1 VLSTFGPNPT
11 EETPDGLE
19 VTFDLDPLDPSALE
33 GASGLLIPGGGD
45 IDPELYGKQRHPR
58 THNVS
63 QRRDRFELTMLGAA
77 LERDMPVLAICH
89 GMQLLNV
96 YFGGSLVQ
104 HIADSPRRLDH
115 DRDKPRAEPVH
126 DLLIKE
132 GSQLQEILGKTH
144 AQVNSHHHQGL
155 DGAAGPLVE
164 VGWAEDKVLE
174 AVVSSEHS
182 WCLGVQWHPEAMADV
197 DNTQLRIFEKFVEA
211 ARRYRSDS
219 GAQQRARS
227 A

>member
-11 EETPDGLE
+11 EEVPEGLD
-19 VTFDLDPLDPSALE
+19 VTLDLDPLDPTALE

-96 YFGGSLVQ
+96 YFGGALVQ

-115 DRDKPRAEPVH
+115 DRDMPRAEPVH
-126 DLLIKE
+126 GLRIKP
-132 GSQLQEILGKTH
+132 GSQLEEILGTT
-144 AQVNSHHHQGL
+144 QTDVNSHHHQGL
-155 DGAAGPLVE
+155 DGAAGPLEE
-164 VGWAEDKVLE
+164 VGWAEDRVLE
-174 AVVSSEHS
+174 AIVSSEHS

-197 DNTQLRIFEKFVEA
+197 DKTQLRIFEEFVTA
-211 ARRYRSDS
+211 ARRFQSES
-219 GAQQRARS
+219 PAQAQARW